1 VEERIV
7 TTDVCVILGGNVV
20 MEEKKITLIDYTG
33 KEFSFSE
40 TDKFLSFLQE
50 EIDFWRNISAQYN
63 IAHESKYYKLL
74 SNLDMK
80 KLLSKEFGWLSK
92 EFYDLDK
99 NKSDDYFSIKNKINN
114 NLIYLDDVN
123 KTKNET
129 LGKDNFLIDAYNKG
143 KSDGFSDLLKNLLS
157 GERKIS
163 LEWLYSKHFF
173 TLEFCRC
180 VTQYGDIA
188 GDVFLNYILNKKIT
202 IEHLDYNNFNG
213 LIDAFK
219 TVNLEELGYNR
230 LNKIAT
236 EFGNSK
242 DLLVEEISNIKSGY
256 EAWKDGASKEFQE
269 KLDYIENCKV
279 NCDESSKSILTECD
293 NTLKE
298 TQAKA
303 EKLEET
309 YADKLRLSKPA
320 EYWHKSAGD
329 FLWQAELFGGL
340 SLLLVIVPII
350 VLTCSGKE
358 FIDSWFP
365 SDPNANIT
373 YNIPRMGVIIFMLA
387 IYTYLVRLVAK
398 LTFSSLHL
406 MRDAQ
411 EREQLT
417 YVYLSLINE
426 NGIDEKSR
434 DIVLQALFSRTETG
448 LLANE
453 NGPTMPLSDVL
464 QAMKK

>member
-1 VEERIV
+1 
-7 TTDVCVILGGNVV
+7 
-20 MEEKKITLIDYTG
+20 MEEKNITLIDYTG

-50 EIDFWRNISAQYN
+50 EIDFWRNISVQYN
-63 IAHESKYYKLL
+63 IAHESKYYKLF
-74 SNLDMK
+74 SNSDMEDF
-80 KLLSKEFGWLSK
+80 LSKEKGFLK
-92 EFYDLDK
+92 ESLYKRYK
-99 NKSDDYFSIKNKINN
+99 NITNKINEKHSDEDN
-114 NLIYLDDVN
+114 ILIN
-123 KTKNET
+123 
-129 LGKDNFLIDAYNKG
+129 AYNKG
-143 KSDGFSDLLKNLLS
+143 KSDGLIEYIKSLLKNG
-157 GERKIS
+157 GEIS
-163 LEWLYSKHFF
+163 LNWLYSKHFF

-180 VTQYGDIA
+180 VTQYGDAA
-188 GDVFLNYILNKKIT
+188 GDVFLSYILDKKIT

-213 LIDAFK
+213 LLGAFK

-230 LNKIAT
+230 LDKIAT

-242 DLLVEEISNIKSGY
+242 DLLVEEISNIKSEY

-269 KLDYIENCKV
+269 KLDYVENCKV

-298 TQAKA
+298 TMAKA
-303 EKLEET
+303 ELLEKT

-320 EYWHKSAGD
+320 EYWNESAKN
-329 FLWQAELFGGL
+329 FRKQARCFELLTLVFIIAPIGL
-340 SLLLVIVPII
+340 LFY
-350 VLTCSGKE
+350 CGKE
-358 FIDSWFP
+358 FIDAWFS

-373 YNIPRMGVIIFMLA
+373 YNIPRMGIVVFILA
-387 IYTYLVRLVAK
+387 IYTYLVRLLAK
-398 LTFSSLHL
+398 LAFSALHL

>member
-1 VEERIV
+1 
-7 TTDVCVILGGNVV
+7 

-40 TDKFLSFLQE
+40 TDKFLSFFQE
-50 EIDFWRNISAQYN
+50 EIDFWRNISVQYN
-63 IAHESKYYKLL
+63 ISSESKYYKLL
-74 SNLDMK
+74 SNSDMEF
-80 KLLSKEFGWLSK
+80 LLSKEAAWSDTGFYFFKKDK
-92 EFYDLDK
+92 EFDR
-99 NKSDDYFSIKNKINN
+99 FFIKNKINS
-114 NLIYLDDVN
+114 YFN
-123 KTKNET
+123 KDIDKSSDKDIDKSSD
-129 LGKDNFLIDAYNKG
+129 KDNILINAYNKG
-143 KSDGFSDLLKNLLS
+143 FSDKHTKS
-157 GERKIS
+157 IKEFVKDDGKIYF
-163 LEWLYSKHFF
+163 EWLYSKHFF

-180 VTQYGDIA
+180 VTQYGDA
-188 GDVFLNYILNKKIT
+188 AADVFLSYILDKKIT
-202 IEHLDYNNFNG
+202 IEQLDYNNFNG
-213 LIDAFK
+213 LIGAFNI
-219 TVNLEELGYNR
+219 VNQDELGYSR
-230 LNKIAT
+230 LDKIAT

-242 DLLVEEISNIKSGY
+242 DLLVEEISNIKSEY

-269 KLDYIENCKV
+269 KLDYVENCKV

-293 NTLKE
+293 NTLKA

-303 EKLEET
+303 EILEKT

-320 EYWHKSAGD
+320 EYWRTSAKA
-329 FLWQAELFGGL
+329 FRNQARWFEGLTLLFI
-340 SLLLVIVPII
+340 IVPIF
-350 VLTCSGKE
+350 LLFFYGKE
-358 FIDSWFP
+358 FMDTWFS

-373 YNIPRMGVIIFMLA
+373 YNIPRMGIVVFILA
-387 IYTYLVRLVAK
+387 IYTYLVRLIAK
-398 LTFSSLHL
+398 LAFSALHL

-426 NGIDEKSR
+426 KGIDEKSR
-434 DIVLQALFSRTETG
+434 DIVLQSLFSRTETG

>member
-1 VEERIV
+1 
-7 TTDVCVILGGNVV
+7 

-50 EIDFWRNISAQYN
+50 EIDFWRNISVQYN
-63 IAHESKYYKLL
+63 IPHESKYYKLL

-80 KLLSKEFGWLSK
+80 KLFSE
-92 EFYDLDK
+92 EIYDFYKK
-99 NKSDDYFSIKNKINN
+99 NIYNSLSIKNKTIDELIDYINN
-114 NLIYLDDVN
+114 INNVN
-123 KTKNET
+123 KIENKIAEENNY
-129 LGKDNFLIDAYNKG
+129 KDNFLIDAYNKG
-143 KSDGFSDLLKNLLS
+143 RLDRFSEHIKNLFSKLS
-157 GERKIS
+157 NKGKIS

-180 VTQYGDIA
+180 VTQYGDAA
-188 GDVFLNYILNKKIT
+188 GDVFLSYILDKKIT

-213 LIDAFK
+213 LIGAFK

-230 LNKIAT
+230 LDKIAT

-293 NTLKE
+293 NTLRE

-303 EKLEET
+303 QRLEET
-309 YADKLRLSKPA
+309 YEDKLRLSKPA
-320 EYWHKSAGD
+320 EYWHKSARN
-329 FLWQAELFGGL
+329 FLWQAGLFGVL
-340 SLLLVIVPII
+340 SLLLVIAPII
-350 VLTCSGKE
+350 VLIFSGKE
-358 FIDSWFP
+358 FVDSWFS
-365 SDPNANIT
+365 SDPNVNIT

-453 NGPTMPLSDVL
+453 NGPTMPLSDVV

>member
-1 VEERIV
+1 MEERIV

-50 EIDFWRNISAQYN
+50 EIDCWRNISAQYN
-63 IAHESKYYKLL
+63 ISHESKYYKLL
-74 SNLDMK
+74 SNLDMRN
-80 KLLSKEFGWLSK
+80 LFPE
-92 EFYDLDK
+92 EYYDFHENKSDNSLFINYILNHINNINNIK
-99 NKSDDYFSIKNKINN
+99 NKSIKESN
-114 NLIYLDDVN
+114 Y
-123 KTKNET
+123 
-129 LGKDNFLIDAYNKG
+129 KDNFLIDAYNKG
-143 KSDGFSDLLKNLLS
+143 KSDRFSELLKNLLS
-157 GERKIS
+157 KLSSKGGIS

-180 VTQYGDIA
+180 VTQYGDA
-188 GDVFLNYILNKKIT
+188 AADVFLSYILDKKIT
-202 IEHLDYNNFNG
+202 IEQLDYNNFNG
-213 LIDAFK
+213 LIGAFN
-219 TVNLEELGYNR
+219 TVNQDELGYSR
-230 LNKIAT
+230 LDKIAT

-242 DLLVEEISNIKSGY
+242 DLLVEEISNIKSEY
-256 EAWKDGASKEFQE
+256 EGWKDGASKEFQE
-269 KLDYIENCKV
+269 KLDYVENCKV
-279 NCDESSKSILTECD
+279 NCDETSNYILKKCD

-320 EYWHKSAGD
+320 EYWNQSAGN
-329 FLWQAELFGGL
+329 FLWQAKLFGGL

-387 IYTYLVRLVAK
+387 IYTYLIRLVAK

>member
-1 VEERIV
+1 
-7 TTDVCVILGGNVV
+7 

-50 EIDFWRNISAQYN
+50 EIDCWQNISAQYN
-63 IAHESKYYKLL
+63 ISHESKYYKLL
-74 SNLDMK
+74 SNLDMIN
-80 KLLSKEFGWLSK
+80 LFSKEYYD
-92 EFYDLDK
+92 FYE
-99 NKSDDYFSIKNKINN
+99 NKIDEPLLIKKINN
-114 NLIYLDDVN
+114 DLINYINYISIIKDKSIKEN
-123 KTKNET
+123 NY
-129 LGKDNFLIDAYNKG
+129 KDNFLIDAYNKG
-143 KSDGFSDLLKNLLS
+143 KSDSFSELLKNLLS
-157 GERKIS
+157 KLSSKGEIS

-180 VTQYGDIA
+180 VAQYGDIA

-213 LIDAFK
+213 LIGAFK
-219 TVNLEELGYNR
+219 AINLDELGYNK
-230 LNKIAT
+230 LDKIVT

-242 DLLVEEISNIKSGY
+242 DLLVEEISNIKSEY

-269 KLDYIENCKV
+269 KLDYVENCKV

-320 EYWHKSAGD
+320 EYWHKSAGN
-329 FLWQAELFGGL
+329 FLWQAGLFGVL
-340 SLLLVIVPII
+340 SLLLVIIPII

-365 SDPNANIT
+365 SDPNVNIT
-373 YNIPRMGVIIFMLA
+373 YNIPRMGVIVFMLA

>member
-1 VEERIV
+1 
-7 TTDVCVILGGNVV
+7 

-50 EIDFWRNISAQYN
+50 EIDFWRNISVKYD
-63 IAHESKYYKLL
+63 IPHESKYYKLL
-74 SNLDMK
+74 SNLAMNDLFYKEIYDFYKNNIDGSSLIGK
-80 KLLSKEFGWLSK
+80 KIDN
-92 EFYDLDK
+92 DLINYINDIYK
-99 NKSDDYFSIKNKINN
+99 IKNKNIEENN
-114 NLIYLDDVN
+114 Y
-123 KTKNET
+123 E
-129 LGKDNFLIDAYNKG
+129 DNFLIDAYNKG
-143 KSDGFSDLLKNLLS
+143 KSDSSSELIKNLWS
-157 GERKIS
+157 KFINKGRIS
-163 LEWLYSKHFF
+163 LEWLYSKHSF

-180 VTQYGDIA
+180 VAQYGDIA

-213 LIDAFK
+213 LIGAFK
-219 TVNLEELGYNR
+219 AINLDDLGYNK
-230 LNKIAT
+230 LDKIVA

-242 DLLVEEISNIKSGY
+242 DLLVEEISNIKSEY

-269 KLDYIENCKV
+269 KLDYVENCKV
-279 NCDESSKSILTECD
+279 NCDERSKSILTECN
-293 NTLKE
+293 NTLQE

-303 EKLEET
+303 ELLEKT

-320 EYWHKSAGD
+320 EYWNESAKN
-329 FLWQAELFGGL
+329 FRKQARCFELLTLVFIIAPIGL
-340 SLLLVIVPII
+340 LFY
-350 VLTCSGKE
+350 CGKE
-358 FIDSWFP
+358 FIDAWFS

-373 YNIPRMGVIIFMLA
+373 YNIPRMGIVVFILA
-387 IYTYLVRLVAK
+387 IYTYLVRLLAK
-398 LTFSSLHL
+398 LAFSALHL

>member
-1 VEERIV
+1 
-7 TTDVCVILGGNVV
+7 

-40 TDKFLSFLQE
+40 VDKFLSFLQE
-50 EIDFWRNISAQYN
+50 EIDFWQNISTQYN

-74 SNLDMK
+74 SNLDMIN
-80 KLLSKEFGWLSK
+80 LLSKEFFGGGK
-92 EFYDLDK
+92 ELYGFDK
-99 NKSDDYFSIKNKINN
+99 GKIDVTSFNLLNEISNNLNYINRINNIKNKNIKENN
-114 NLIYLDDVN
+114 Y
-123 KTKNET
+123 KE
-129 LGKDNFLIDAYNKG
+129 NFLIDAYNKG
-143 KSDGFSDLLKNLLS
+143 KSDGFSDLIKKLLNNE
-157 GERKIS
+157 GKIS

-173 TLEFCRC
+173 TLEFCHC
-180 VTQYGDIA
+180 VAQYGDIA

-213 LIDAFK
+213 LISAFK
-219 TVNLEELGYNR
+219 AINLDELGYNR
-230 LNKIAT
+230 LDKIAT
-236 EFGNSK
+236 EFGNRK
-242 DLLVEEISNIKSGY
+242 DLLEMEISNIKSEY
-256 EAWKDGASKEFQE
+256 RLWKDTTSKELKD
-269 KLDYIENCKV
+269 KLDYIEICKTS
-279 NCDESSKSILTECD
+279 CDSISKKID
-293 NTLKE
+293 DTLKE
-298 TQAKA
+298 TNTKAKLL
-303 EKLEET
+303 EKT

-320 EYWHKSAGD
+320 EYWNNSARD
-329 FLWQAELFGGL
+329 FRTQARWFELLTLFFIIAPIGL
-340 SLLLVIVPII
+340 LFS
-350 VLTCSGKE
+350 CGKE
-358 FIDSWFP
+358 FIDTWFS

-373 YNIPRMGVIIFMLA
+373 YNIPRMGIVVFILA
-387 IYTYLVRLVAK
+387 IYTYLVRLLAK
-398 LTFSSLHL
+398 LAFSALHL

-426 NGIDEKSR
+426 NGIDEQSR

>member
-1 VEERIV
+1 
-7 TTDVCVILGGNVV
+7 

-40 TDKFLSFLQE
+40 TDKCVSFLKE
-50 EIDFWRNISAQYN
+50 EIDFWRNISAQYKIKN
-63 IAHESKYYKLL
+63 ESKYYKLL
-74 SNLDMK
+74 SNHDMES
-80 KLLSKEFGWLSK
+80 LISKNSVEK
-92 EFYDLDK
+92 IINDLIGNIYFHTAK
-99 NKSDDYFSIKNKINN
+99 YSDNHLIN
-114 NLIYLDDVN
+114 
-123 KTKNET
+123 
-129 LGKDNFLIDAYNKG
+129 AYNKG
-143 KSDGFSDLLKNLLS
+143 REDESIEPIKKFFK
-157 GERKIS
+157 GEGKIS

-173 TLEFCRC
+173 TLEFCHC
-180 VTQYGDIA
+180 VAQYGDIA

-213 LIDAFK
+213 LIAAFK
-219 TVNLEELGYNR
+219 AINLDELGYNR
-230 LNKIAT
+230 LDKIAT
-236 EFGNSK
+236 EFGNRK
-242 DLLVEEISNIKSGY
+242 DLLEMEISNIKSEY
-256 EAWKDGASKEFQE
+256 RLWKDTTSKELKD
-269 KLDYIENCKV
+269 KLEYIEICKTS
-279 NCDESSKSILTECD
+279 CDSTSKQID
-293 NTLKE
+293 DTLKE
-298 TQAKA
+298 TNTKAKLL
-303 EKLEET
+303 EKT

-320 EYWHKSAGD
+320 QYWNDSARN
-329 FLWQAELFGGL
+329 FRTQARWLELLTLFFIIAPIGL
-340 SLLLVIVPII
+340 LFS
-350 VLTCSGKE
+350 CGKE
-358 FIDSWFP
+358 FIDAWFS

-373 YNIPRMGVIIFMLA
+373 YNIPRMGIVVFILA
-387 IYTYLVRLVAK
+387 IYTYLVRLLAK
-398 LTFSSLHL
+398 LAFSALHL

>member
-1 VEERIV
+1 
-7 TTDVCVILGGNVV
+7 

-40 TDKFLSFLQE
+40 IDKFLSFLQE
-50 EIDFWRNISAQYN
+50 EIDFWRNISTQYN

-80 KLLSKEFGWLSK
+80 NLLSKEFGWISK
-92 EFYDLDK
+92 EFYDFDK
-99 NKSDDYFSIKNKINN
+99 NKSDDSFIIKNEINNKLMNYIYDINNKSIKENN
-114 NLIYLDDVN
+114 Y
-123 KTKNET
+123 
-129 LGKDNFLIDAYNKG
+129 KDNFLIDAYNKG
-143 KSDGFSDLLKNLLS
+143 KSDRFYDLIKNSLS
-157 GERKIS
+157 NEGNIS

-213 LIDAFK
+213 LIGAFK
-219 TVNLEELGYNR
+219 AINLDELGYNR
-230 LNKIAT
+230 LDKIAT
-236 EFGNSK
+236 EFGNRK
-242 DLLVEEISNIKSGY
+242 DLLEEEISNIKSKY

-303 EKLEET
+303 EILEKT

-320 EYWHKSAGD
+320 EYWNNSAKD
-329 FLWQAELFGGL
+329 FRTQARWFE
-340 SLLLVIVPII
+340 
-350 VLTCSGKE
+350 VLTLFFIIAPIGLLFFWGKE
-358 FIDSWFP
+358 FIDAWFS
-365 SDPNANIT
+365 SDANANIT
-373 YNIPRMGVIIFMLA
+373 YNIPRMGIVVFMLA
-387 IYTYLVRLVAK
+387 IYTYLVRLLAK
-398 LTFSSLHL
+398 LTFSALHL

-426 NGIDEKSR
+426 NSIDEKSR

>member
-1 VEERIV
+1 
-7 TTDVCVILGGNVV
+7 

-33 KEFSFSE
+33 TEFSFSE

-63 IAHESKYYKLL
+63 ILHESKYYKLL
-74 SNLDMK
+74 SNSDMEF
-80 KLLSKEFGWLSK
+80 LLSKEAVWSDIG
-92 EFYDLDK
+92 FYYFNKDKKLD
-99 NKSDDYFSIKNKINN
+99 DFFIKNKINK
-114 NLIYLDDVN
+114 YFN
-123 KTKNET
+123 KDIDKYND
-129 LGKDNFLIDAYNKG
+129 KANILIDAYNKG
-143 KSDGFSDLLKNLLS
+143 ISDKYTKSIKEFVKDDG
-157 GERKIS
+157 KIS
-163 LEWLYSKHFF
+163 FEWLYSKHFF

-180 VTQYGDIA
+180 VARYGDIA
-188 GDVFLNYILNKKIT
+188 GDAFLNYILNKKIT

-213 LIDAFK
+213 LISAFK
-219 TVNLEELGYNR
+219 AKNLDELGYNK
-230 LNKIAT
+230 LDKIVT

-242 DLLVEEISNIKSGY
+242 DLLVEEISNIKSKY

-303 EKLEET
+303 EILEKT

-320 EYWHKSAGD
+320 EYWNNSAKD
-329 FLWQAELFGGL
+329 FRTQARWFE
-340 SLLLVIVPII
+340 
-350 VLTCSGKE
+350 VLTLFFIIAPIGLLFFWGKE
-358 FIDSWFP
+358 FIDAWFS

-373 YNIPRMGVIIFMLA
+373 YNIPRMGIVVFMLA
-387 IYTYLVRLVAK
+387 IYTYLVRLLAK
-398 LTFSSLHL
+398 LTFSALHL

-426 NGIDEKSR
+426 NSIDEKSR

>member
-1 VEERIV
+1 
-7 TTDVCVILGGNVV
+7 

-50 EIDFWRNISAQYN
+50 EIDYWRNISAQYN
-63 IAHESKYYKLL
+63 ISHESKYYKLL
-74 SNLDMK
+74 SNLDMINLFPK
-80 KLLSKEFGWLSK
+80 EYYDFYENKIDKPLL
-92 EFYDLDK
+92 
-99 NKSDDYFSIKNKINN
+99 IKKINN
-114 NLIYLDDVN
+114 SLINYINYINIIKDKSIKEN
-123 KTKNET
+123 NY
-129 LGKDNFLIDAYNKG
+129 KDNFLIDAYNKG
-143 KSDGFSDLLKNLLS
+143 KSDGFSELIKNLLS
-157 GERKIS
+157 KLSSKGEIS

-180 VTQYGDIA
+180 VAQYGDIA

-213 LIDAFK
+213 LIGAFK
-219 TVNLEELGYNR
+219 AINLDELGYNK
-230 LNKIAT
+230 LDKIVK
-236 EFGNSK
+236 ELGNSK
-242 DLLVEEISNIKSGY
+242 DLLVEEISNIKSEY
-256 EAWKDGASKEFQE
+256 EEWKGGASKEFQE
-269 KLDYIENCKV
+269 KLDYVENCKV
-279 NCDESSKSILTECD
+279 KCDETSSHILTKCD
-293 NTLKE
+293 NTQKE
-298 TQAKA
+298 TEAKA
-303 EKLEET
+303 KLLEKT
-309 YADKLRLSKPA
+309 YEDKLRLSKPA
-320 EYWHKSAGD
+320 EYWHTSAKAFRNQARWFEGLTLLFIIIPI
-329 FLWQAELFGGL
+329 FLLF
-340 SLLLVIVPII
+340 IY
-350 VLTCSGKE
+350 GKE
-358 FIDSWFP
+358 FIDTWFS

-373 YNIPRMGVIIFMLA
+373 YNIPRMGIVVFILA
-387 IYTYLVRLVAK
+387 IYTYLVRLLAK
-398 LTFSSLHL
+398 LAFSALHL

>member
-1 VEERIV
+1 
-7 TTDVCVILGGNVV
+7 

-80 KLLSKEFGWLSK
+80 KLLSKEFWWLSK
-92 EFYDLDK
+92 EFYNLDK
-99 NKSDDYFSIKNKINN
+99 NKSDDYFSIKNNINN

-163 LEWLYSKHFF
+163 LVWLYSKHFF

-180 VTQYGDIA
+180 VTQYGDVA
-188 GDVFLNYILNKKIT
+188 GDVFLSYILDNKIS
-202 IEHLDYNNFNG
+202 IEHLNYNNFNG
-213 LIDAFK
+213 LIEAVK
-219 TVNLEELGYNR
+219 AVNKEEFGCNR
-230 LNKIAT
+230 IDKIAT
-236 EFGNSK
+236 EFGSRK
-242 DLLVEEISNIKSGY
+242 DLLEEEISNIKSEY
-256 EAWKDGASKEFQE
+256 ESWKDGASKEFQE
-269 KLDYIENCKV
+269 KLDYVENCKV

-293 NTLKE
+293 NTLKV

-303 EKLEET
+303 EILEKT

-320 EYWHKSAGD
+320 EYWRTSAKA
-329 FLWQAELFGGL
+329 FRNQARWFEGLTLLFI
-340 SLLLVIVPII
+340 IVPIFLLFI
-350 VLTCSGKE
+350 CGKE
-358 FIDSWFP
+358 FMDTWFS

-373 YNIPRMGVIIFMLA
+373 YNIPRMGIVVFILA
-387 IYTYLVRLVAK
+387 IYTYLVRLIAK
-398 LTFSSLHL
+398 LAFSALHL

-426 NGIDEKSR
+426 KGIDEKSR
-434 DIVLQALFSRTETG
+434 DIVLQSLFSRTETG

-453 NGPTMPLSDVL
+453 NGPTMPLSDIL

>member
-1 VEERIV
+1 
-7 TTDVCVILGGNVV
+7 

-40 TDKFLSFLQE
+40 TDKLLSFLQE

-63 IAHESKYYKLL
+63 ITHESKYYKLF
-74 SNLDMK
+74 SNSDMEDFLFK
-80 KLLSKEFGWLSK
+80 GNSFLKESLYK
-92 EFYDLDK
+92 YYK
-99 NKSDDYFSIKNKINN
+99 NITNKINEKYSGEDN
-114 NLIYLDDVN
+114 ILIN
-123 KTKNET
+123 
-129 LGKDNFLIDAYNKG
+129 AYNKA
-143 KSDGFSDLLKNLLS
+143 KSDELIEHIKSLLKNE
-157 GERKIS
+157 GRIS
-163 LEWLYSKHFF
+163 LNWLYSKHFF

-180 VTQYGDIA
+180 VTQYGDAA
-188 GDVFLNYILNKKIT
+188 GDVFLSYILDKKIT

-213 LIDAFK
+213 LIGAFK

-230 LNKIAT
+230 LDKIAT

-242 DLLVEEISNIKSGY
+242 DLLVEEISNIKSEY

-269 KLDYIENCKV
+269 KLDYVENCKV
-279 NCDESSKSILTECD
+279 NCDESSKSILTGCD

-303 EKLEET
+303 QKLEET
-309 YADKLRLSKPA
+309 YEDKLRLSKPA
-320 EYWHKSAGD
+320 EYWHKSARN
-329 FLWQAELFGGL
+329 FLWQAGLFGVL
-340 SLLLVIVPII
+340 SLLLVIAPII
-350 VLTCSGKE
+350 VLICSGKE
-358 FIDSWFP
+358 FVDSWFS
-365 SDPNANIT
+365 SDPNVNIT

-453 NGPTMPLSDVL
+453 NGPTMPLSDVV

>member
-1 VEERIV
+1 
-7 TTDVCVILGGNVV
+7 

-50 EIDFWRNISAQYN
+50 EIDCWRNISAQYN
-63 IAHESKYYKLL
+63 ISHESKYYKLL
-74 SNLDMK
+74 SNLDMIN
-80 KLLSKEFGWLSK
+80 LFSE
-92 EFYDLDK
+92 EYYDFCK
-99 NKSDDYFSIKNKINN
+99 NNSDDSLLIKKINN
-114 NLIYLDDVN
+114 DLTNYINYINIIKDKSIKEN
-123 KTKNET
+123 NY
-129 LGKDNFLIDAYNKG
+129 KDNFLIDAYNKG
-143 KSDGFSDLLKNLLS
+143 KSDRFSELIKNLLS
-157 GERKIS
+157 KLSNKGGIS

-180 VTQYGDIA
+180 VAQYGDIA

-213 LIDAFK
+213 LIGAFK
-219 TVNLEELGYNR
+219 AINLDDLGYNK
-230 LNKIAT
+230 LDKIVT

-242 DLLVEEISNIKSGY
+242 DLLVGEISNIKSEY
-256 EAWKDGASKEFQE
+256 EAWKDRASKEFQE
-269 KLDYIENCKV
+269 KIDYVENCKV
-279 NCDESSKSILTECD
+279 KCDETSSYILTKCE
-293 NTLKE
+293 NTQKE
-298 TQAKA
+298 TEAKSK
-303 EKLEET
+303 KLEDT
-309 YADKLRLSKPA
+309 YEDKLRLSKPA
-320 EYWHKSAGD
+320 EYWNKSAGN
-329 FLWQAELFGGL
+329 FLWQAGLFGVL

-365 SDPNANIT
+365 SDPNVNIT

>member
-1 VEERIV
+1 MEEKKI
-7 TTDVCVILGGNVV
+7 TLEKKIAL
-20 MEEKKITLIDYTG
+20 EKKITLIDYTG

-40 TDKFLSFLQE
+40 TDKCLSFLLE
-50 EIDFWRNISAQYN
+50 EIESWRNISTQYN
-63 IAHESKYYKLL
+63 IEHESKYYKLL
-74 SNLDMK
+74 SNHDMESFI
-80 KLLSKEFGWLSK
+80 SKNNIKSGEQIIN
-92 EFYDLDK
+92 DLIGNIYFHTAK
-99 NKSDDYFSIKNKINN
+99 YSDNHLIN
-114 NLIYLDDVN
+114 
-123 KTKNET
+123 
-129 LGKDNFLIDAYNKG
+129 AYNKG
-143 KSDGFSDLLKNLLS
+143 REDESIEPIKNFFK
-157 GERKIS
+157 GEGKIS

-173 TLEFCRC
+173 TQEFCLC

-213 LIDAFK
+213 LIAAFK
-219 TVNLEELGYNR
+219 AINLDELGYNR
-230 LNKIAT
+230 LDKIAT
-236 EFGNSK
+236 EFGNRK
-242 DLLVEEISNIKSGY
+242 DLLEMEISNIKSLY
-256 EAWKDGASKEFQE
+256 RAWKDTISEELKD
-269 KLDYIENCKV
+269 KLEYIEICKTS
-279 NCDESSKSILTECD
+279 CDSKSKQID
-293 NTLKE
+293 DTLKK
-298 TQAKA
+298 TNTKAKQ
-303 EKLEET
+303 LEDT
-309 YADKLRLSKPA
+309 YEDKLRLSKPA
-320 EYWHKSAGD
+320 EYWHKSAGN
-329 FLWQAELFGGL
+329 FLWQAGLFGVL
-340 SLLLVIVPII
+340 SLLLVIAPII
-350 VLTCSGKE
+350 VLICSGKE
-358 FIDSWFP
+358 FIDSWFS
-365 SDPNANIT
+365 SDLNIT

-426 NGIDEKSR
+426 NSIDEKSR

>member
-1 VEERIV
+1 
-7 TTDVCVILGGNVV
+7 

-33 KEFSFSE
+33 TEFSFSE

-50 EIDFWRNISAQYN
+50 EIDFWRNISVQYN
-63 IAHESKYYKLL
+63 IPHESKYYKLL

-80 KLLSKEFGWLSK
+80 NLFSEELYFIYKNNSYDSLFGK
-92 EFYDLDK
+92 D
-99 NKSDDYFSIKNKINN
+99 KINN
-114 NLIYLDDVN
+114 DLINYISNIN
-123 KTKNET
+123 KIKNESVEENNY
-129 LGKDNFLIDAYNKG
+129 KDNFLIDAYNKG
-143 KSDGFSDLLKNLLS
+143 KSDRFSELIKNLLS
-157 GERKIS
+157 KLSNKGGIS

-180 VTQYGDIA
+180 VTQYGDAA
-188 GDVFLNYILNKKIT
+188 GDVFLSYILDKKIT

-213 LIDAFK
+213 LISAFK
-219 TVNLEELGYNR
+219 AVEQEDLGCNR
-230 LNKIAT
+230 LDKIAT
-236 EFGNSK
+236 EFGNRK
-242 DLLVEEISNIKSGY
+242 DLLEEEISNIKSEY
-256 EAWKDGASKEFQE
+256 LLWKDNTSKELKD
-269 KLDYIENCKV
+269 KLEYIEICRENCG
-279 NCDESSKSILTECD
+279 SISKKIGDTLIET
-293 NTLKE
+293 NT
-298 TQAKA
+298 KA
-303 EKLEET
+303 ELLEKT

-320 EYWHKSAGD
+320 EYWNNSAKD
-329 FLWQAELFGGL
+329 FRKQARWFELLTLFFIIAPIGL
-340 SLLLVIVPII
+340 LFS
-350 VLTCSGKE
+350 CGKE
-358 FIDSWFP
+358 FIDAWFS

-373 YNIPRMGVIIFMLA
+373 YNIPRMGIVVFILA
-387 IYTYLVRLVAK
+387 IYTYLVRLLAK
-398 LTFSSLHL
+398 LAFSALHL

>member
-1 VEERIV
+1 
-7 TTDVCVILGGNVV
+7 

-40 TDKFLSFLQE
+40 VDKFLSFLQE
-50 EIDFWRNISAQYN
+50 EIDFWQNISTQYN

-74 SNLDMK
+74 SNLDMIN
-80 KLLSKEFGWLSK
+80 LLSKEFFGGGK
-92 EFYDLDK
+92 ELYGFDK
-99 NKSDDYFSIKNKINN
+99 GKIDFTSFNLLNEISNNLNYIDRINNIKNKNIKENN
-114 NLIYLDDVN
+114 Y
-123 KTKNET
+123 KE
-129 LGKDNFLIDAYNKG
+129 NFLIDAYNKG
-143 KSDGFSDLLKNLLS
+143 KSDRFSELLKNLLS
-157 GERKIS
+157 KLSSKGEIS

-180 VTQYGDIA
+180 VAQYGDIA

-213 LIDAFK
+213 LIGAFK
-219 TVNLEELGYNR
+219 AINLDELGYNK
-230 LNKIAT
+230 LDKIVT

-242 DLLVEEISNIKSGY
+242 DLLVEEISNIKSEY

-269 KLDYIENCKV
+269 KLDYVENCKV

-320 EYWHKSAGD
+320 EYWHKSAGN
-329 FLWQAELFGGL
+329 FLWQAGLFGVL
-340 SLLLVIVPII
+340 SLLLVIIPII

-365 SDPNANIT
+365 SDPNVNIT
-373 YNIPRMGVIIFMLA
+373 YNIPRMGVIVFMLA

>member
-1 VEERIV
+1 
-7 TTDVCVILGGNVV
+7 

-50 EIDFWRNISAQYN
+50 EIDFWRNISVQYN
-63 IAHESKYYKLL
+63 IPNESKYYKLL

-80 KLLSKEFGWLSK
+80 NLFPEELYSV
-92 EFYDLDK
+92 YK
-99 NKSDDYFSIKNKINN
+99 NNGDGSLFVKNKINDELVNYINYINKIKNKSVEEN
-114 NLIYLDDVN
+114 NY
-123 KTKNET
+123 
-129 LGKDNFLIDAYNKG
+129 KDNFLIDAYNKG
-143 KSDGFSDLLKNLLS
+143 KSDRFSEVIKNLLS
-157 GERKIS
+157 KLSNKGGIS

-180 VTQYGDIA
+180 VAQYGDIA

-213 LIDAFK
+213 LIGAFK
-219 TVNLEELGYNR
+219 AINLDDLGYNR
-230 LNKIAT
+230 LDKIAT
-236 EFGNSK
+236 EFGNRK
-242 DLLVEEISNIKSGY
+242 DLLEMEISNIKSEY
-256 EAWKDGASKEFQE
+256 ESWKDGASKEFQE
-269 KLDYIENCKV
+269 KLDYVENCKV
-279 NCDESSKSILTECD
+279 NCDERSKSILTECD
-293 NTLKE
+293 NTLKA
-298 TQAKA
+298 TQAKVKIL
-303 EKLEET
+303 EKT
-309 YADKLRLSKPA
+309 YTDNLRLSKPA
-320 EYWHKSAGD
+320 EYWRTSAKA
-329 FLWQAELFGGL
+329 FRNQARWFEGLTLLFI
-340 SLLLVIVPII
+340 IVPIFLLFI
-350 VLTCSGKE
+350 YGKE
-358 FIDSWFP
+358 FMDTWFS

-373 YNIPRMGVIIFMLA
+373 YNIPRMGIVVFILA
-387 IYTYLVRLVAK
+387 IYTYLVRLIAK
-398 LTFSSLHL
+398 LAFSALHL

-426 NGIDEKSR
+426 KGIDEKSR
-434 DIVLQALFSRTETG
+434 GIVLQSLFSRTETG

>member
-1 VEERIV
+1 
-7 TTDVCVILGGNVV
+7 

-50 EIDFWRNISAQYN
+50 EIDFWRNISVQYN
-63 IAHESKYYKLL
+63 IAHESKYYKLF
-74 SNLDMK
+74 SNSDMEDF
-80 KLLSKEFGWLSK
+80 LSKEKGFLK
-92 EFYDLDK
+92 ESLYKRYK
-99 NKSDDYFSIKNKINN
+99 NITNKINEKYSGEDN
-114 NLIYLDDVN
+114 ILIN
-123 KTKNET
+123 
-129 LGKDNFLIDAYNKG
+129 AYNKG
-143 KSDGFSDLLKNLLS
+143 KSDGLIEYIKSLLKNG
-157 GERKIS
+157 GEIS
-163 LEWLYSKHFF
+163 LNWLYSKHFF

-180 VTQYGDIA
+180 VTQYGDAA
-188 GDVFLNYILNKKIT
+188 GDVFLSYILDKKIT

-213 LIDAFK
+213 LLGAFK

-230 LNKIAT
+230 LDKIAT

-242 DLLVEEISNIKSGY
+242 DLLVEEISNIKSEY

-269 KLDYIENCKV
+269 KLDYVENCKV

-298 TQAKA
+298 TMAKA
-303 EKLEET
+303 ELLEKT

-320 EYWHKSAGD
+320 EYWNDSARN
-329 FLWQAELFGGL
+329 FRTQARWFELLTLFFIIAPIGL
-340 SLLLVIVPII
+340 LFS
-350 VLTCSGKE
+350 CGKE
-358 FIDSWFP
+358 FIDAWFS

-373 YNIPRMGVIIFMLA
+373 YNIPRMGIVVFILA
-387 IYTYLVRLVAK
+387 IYTYLVRLLAK
-398 LTFSSLHL
+398 LAFSALHL

-453 NGPTMPLSDVL
+453 NGPTMPLSDVV

>member
-1 VEERIV
+1 MEERIA
-7 TTDVCVILGGNVV
+7 TADVCIILGECV

-40 TDKFLSFLQE
+40 TDKFQSFLQE
-50 EIDFWRNISAQYN
+50 EIDFWRNISGQYN

-74 SNLDMK
+74 SNLDMRN
-80 KLLSKEFGWLSK
+80 LLSKEFGWPSK
-92 EFYDLDK
+92 DFYDF
-99 NKSDDYFSIKNKINN
+99 YKNKIDDSF
-114 NLIYLDDVN
+114 LI
-123 KTKNET
+123 KNET
-129 LGKDNFLIDAYNKG
+129 SNNLNYIDYINNINNKSIKENNYKDNFLIDAYNKG
-143 KSDGFSDLLKNLLS
+143 KSDRFSDLIKKLLS
-157 GERKIS
+157 NEGKIS

-180 VTQYGDIA
+180 VAQYGDIA

-213 LIDAFK
+213 LIGAFK
-219 TVNLEELGYNR
+219 AINLDELGYN
-230 LNKIAT
+230 KIVT

-242 DLLVEEISNIKSGY
+242 DLLVEEISNIKSEY

-269 KLDYIENCKV
+269 KLDYVENCKV

-320 EYWHKSAGD
+320 EYWHKSAGN
-329 FLWQAELFGGL
+329 FLWQAGLFGVL
-340 SLLLVIVPII
+340 SLLLVIIPII

-365 SDPNANIT
+365 SDPNVNIT

>member
-1 VEERIV
+1 
-7 TTDVCVILGGNVV
+7 

-40 TDKFLSFLQE
+40 INECVSFLRE
-50 EIDFWRNISAQYN
+50 EIKFWRNILDKYEFN
-63 IAHESKYYKLL
+63 NKSKYYKLL
-74 SNLDMK
+74 SNSDMEF
-80 KLLSKEFGWLSK
+80 LFSKDTKWSNKEISKFNQSKIINSSIENELFESYLNESFGNK
-92 EFYDLDK
+92 E
-99 NKSDDYFSIKNKINN
+99 
-114 NLIYLDDVN
+114 
-123 KTKNET
+123 
-129 LGKDNFLIDAYNKG
+129 NFLIKAYNKG
-143 KSDGFSDLLKNLLS
+143 KSDAYIEQVKSFFKDDG
-157 GERKIS
+157 KIS
-163 LEWLYSKHFF
+163 FDWLYSKHFF

-180 VTQYGDIA
+180 VTQYGDVA
-188 GDVFLNYILNKKIT
+188 GDVFLSYILDNKIS
-202 IEHLDYNNFNG
+202 IEHLNYNNFNG
-213 LIDAFK
+213 LIEAVK
-219 TVNLEELGYNR
+219 AVNKEEFGCNR
-230 LNKIAT
+230 LDKIAT
-236 EFGNSK
+236 EFGSRK
-242 DLLVEEISNIKSGY
+242 DLLEEEISNIKSEY
-256 EAWKDGASKEFQE
+256 ESWKDGASKEFQE
-269 KLDYIENCKV
+269 KLDYVENCKV

-293 NTLKE
+293 NTLKV

-303 EKLEET
+303 EILEKT

-320 EYWHKSAGD
+320 GYWHESARN
-329 FLWQAELFGGL
+329 FLWQAGSFGVL
-340 SLLLVIVPII
+340 SLLLVIAPII
-350 VLTCSGKE
+350 VLICSGKE
-358 FIDSWFP
+358 FIDSWFS
-365 SDPNANIT
+365 SDPNVNIT